1 MHVKNAST
9 GAVDVPLTGTTFG
22 DLYGG
27 QRSGWKTIAPGA
39 EEILAPDE
47 PANSAAP
54 TISGTPRGGEQLTAR
69 LGTWTGSPTID
80 YGYQWQRCDG
90 KGEGCQN
97 ITGATASAY
106 TLGAGDVGARMRVIV
121 SAGNWIASVSQ
132 APSAVTDAV
141 VKPPDPPPAQR
152 GTSGQGGSGKGGKS
166 PAGGTSGKLALTNIK
181 MSPKRFAVA
190 HSQRQRGTKLD
201 GTRITWRLNKAA
213 TVRLVIQRRIG
224 SGSHRRWVAVGT
236 IQRSARRGTGVVR
249 FTGRFKSKPI
259 APSVYRLT
267 ITATAGKEQA
277 GPRRIQFQVV
287 RG

>member
-1 MHVKNAST
+1 M
-9 GAVDVPLTGTTFG
+9 
-22 DLYGG
+22 
-27 QRSGWKTIAPGA
+27 
-39 EEILAPDE
+39 
-47 PANSAAP
+47 
-54 TISGTPRGGEQLTAR
+54 
-69 LGTWTGSPTID
+69 
-80 YGYQWQRCDG
+80 
-90 KGEGCQN
+90 
-97 ITGATASAY
+97 
-106 TLGAGDVGARMRVIV
+106 GARMRVIV

-141 VKPPDPPPAQR
+141 AKPPALPPAQR
-152 GTSGQGGSGKGGKS
+152 GTSGQGGSGVSGKGGKS

-213 TVRLVIQRRIG
+213 TVRLVIQRRVG
-224 SGSHRRWVAVGT
+224 SGSHRQWVAVGT

-267 ITATAGKEQA
+267 ITATSGKEQA